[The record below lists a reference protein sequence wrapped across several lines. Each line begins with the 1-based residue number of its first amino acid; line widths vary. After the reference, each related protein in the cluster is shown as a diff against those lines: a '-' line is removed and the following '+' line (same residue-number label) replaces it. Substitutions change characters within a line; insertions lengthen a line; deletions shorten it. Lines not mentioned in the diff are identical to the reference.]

1 MGKTEGWVSVYCG
14 LISEEEKQFAS
25 ASCVDGEPVAVTVC

>member
-1 MGKTEGWVSVYCG
+1 MAKTEGWVSVYCG

-25 ASCVDGEPVAVTVC
+25 TSCVDGEPVAVTVC